1 MPDTPNLKLPYIV
14 AAQAQKHV
22 THNEAI
28 RALDALVHLAV
39 IDRSLTA
46 PPASPADGDRYIVA
60 SGGSG
65 AWSGHALE
73 IAAFQDGGWA
83 FFMPRPGWRSWVV
96 DEGALVVWDGSAWTS
111 VGGGGGGGDGGD
123 ATFDTVGINA
133 SADAT
138 NRLTMA
144 SAATLLT
151 HDGAGHQLKINKL
164 AAADTASL
172 LFQTNW
178 SGRAEMGTAG
188 DDDFHIKVSPDG
200 SAWHEA
206 LVIDKDTGAIE
217 APVSLSVGA
226 SAALSWNERVRL
238 TSPADGQIVMRNQA
252 GDSYATLSIATPT
265 GSNHAA
271 TKAYV
276 DGLLV
281 EAGAGDM
288 LASVYD
294 PEGIAA
300 DVFDLDNM
308 VDGTTNKSFTAGE
321 KTKLAGISA
330 GADVTDYASIA
341 SDLTSAISALSTVC
355 QPLSANLT
363 AWAALDPDAYYSA
376 DEVDDLISGIG
387 GGGGGGLADLID
399 DTSPQLGGAL
409 DLNGFPISPAG
420 HATEIYNGTSAQSL
434 FVYNTRTDASNY
446 ERGTLQWAGN
456 AFEVGTQKLGTGSA
470 RELKLIRDGSTY
482 LETVSGQ
489 WRTTQQ
495 FWTSNRFGVGSG
507 TGSSNDI
514 MFLASAGHLR
524 LLNGSGQG
532 GGILFVEMSE
542 PAAPAANSGLFFLK
556 DNGAGKTQCC
566 IRFATGATQVIATEP

>member
-1 MPDTPNLKLPYIV
+1 MPDTPNLKLPYLV

-39 IDRSLTA
+39 IDRTLTA
-46 PPASPADGDRYIVA
+46 PPASSADGDRYIVA
-60 SGGSG
+60 SGGTG
-65 AWSGHALE
+65 TWSGHALE

-83 FFMPRPGWRSWVV
+83 FFTPRPGWRSWVV
-96 DEGALVVWDGSAWTS
+96 AEDVLVVWNGSAWTS
-111 VGGGGGGGDGGD
+111 VSGGGGDGSD
-123 ATFDTVGINA
+123 VTFDTVGINA
-133 SADAT
+133 SADTT
-138 NRLTMA
+138 NRLTIA

-151 HDGAGHQLKINKL
+151 HDGAGHQLKINKS

-172 LFQTNW
+172 LFQSNW
-178 SGRAEMGTAG
+178 SGRVEMGTAG
-188 DDDFHIKVSPDG
+188 DDDFHLKVSPDG

-206 LVIDKDTGAIE
+206 LVIDKDSGGIE
-217 APVSLSVGA
+217 VPVSLGI
-226 SAALSWNERVRL
+226 AAAAAVSWIGRARL
-238 TSPADGQIVMRNQA
+238 TSPAVGQIAMRNQA
-252 GDSYATLSIATPT
+252 GDAYATLSIATPT
-265 GSNHAA
+265 STEHAA

-300 DVFDLDNM
+300 DVFDQDNM
-308 VDGTTNKSFTAGE
+308 VDGAINKNFTASE
-321 KTKLAGISA
+321 KTKLAGIAA
-330 GADVTDYASIA
+330 GADVTDYAAIA
-341 SDLTSAISALSTVC
+341 SDLTSAISALSTVY
-355 QPLSANLT
+355 QPVSVNLSA
-363 AWAALDPDAYYSA
+363 WSALDPDSYYSSA
-376 DEVDDLISGIG
+376 EVDDLIAGIG
-387 GGGGGGLADLID
+387 GGSGLADLVD
-399 DTSPQLGGAL
+399 DMSPQLGGAL
-409 DLNGFPISPAG
+409 DLNNFPISPAG

-446 ERGTLQWAGN
+446 ERGALRWASN

-470 RELKLIRDGSTY
+470 RELKLVRDGATY

-495 FWTSNRFGVGSG
+495 FWSSNRFGVGTG
-507 TGSSNDI
+507 TGNGNDI
-514 MFLASAGHLR
+514 MFLASAGNMR
-524 LLNGSGQG
+524 LLNGSGLG
-532 GGILFVEMSE
+532 AGILLVETSE
-542 PAAPAANSGLFFLK
+542 PAAPATNGGIFFLK
-556 DNGAGKTQCC
+556 DNGSGKTQCC